1 MKTLICLASLTL
13 AACTA
18 DTAQRAHP
26 TPGRQPVPSAS
37 LAPQDREFL
46 ERATEG
52 NIAEVA
58 IGSLVE
64 GRARLPEVAAFGKM
78 IAADHASSQK
88 QLTAIAAAKKI
99 AVPTSL
105 GEHQSSYDRLVDL
118 KGDEFDREFVKVMID
133 EHHMAIELFR
143 GEAMNGTDPA
153 LKLVAATALP
163 RLQTHLQHAQALSAK
178 VPRE

>member
-1 MKTLICLASLTL
+1 
-13 AACTA
+13 
-18 DTAQRAHP
+18 
-26 TPGRQPVPSAS
+26 
-37 LAPQDREFL
+37 
-46 ERATEG
+46 
-52 NIAEVA
+52 
-58 IGSLVE
+58 
-64 GRARLPEVAAFGKM
+64 M

-99 AVPTSL
+99 ALPTSL
-105 GEHQSSYDRLVDL
+105 GAHQSSYDRLVDL

-133 EHHMAIELFR
+133 EHHLAIELFR

>member
-1 MKTLICLASLTL
+1 MKTLACAAALLL

-26 TPGRQPVPSAS
+26 RPNERAGASAS
-37 LAPQDREFL
+37 LAPQDRDFL

-64 GRARLPEVAAFGKM
+64 GRAKRAEVAALGRM

-99 AVPTSL
+99 AVPTTL
-105 GEHQSSYDRLVDL
+105 GEHQASYDRLVDL
-118 KGDEFDREFVKVMID
+118 KGDDFDREFVKVMID
-133 EHHMAIELFR
+133 EHHQALELFR
-143 GEAMNGTDPA
+143 SEATGGVDPA
-153 LKLVAATALP
+153 LKLVAAAALP
-163 RLQTHLQHAQALSAK
+163 RLQSHLQHAQALSAK

>member
-1 MKTLICLASLTL
+1 MKTLACLVVLTL

-26 TPGRQPVPSAS
+26 VPGQRPVPSAS
-37 LAPQDREFL
+37 LASQDREFL

-58 IGSLVE
+58 IGSLVD
-64 GRARLPEVAAFGKM
+64 GRARMPEVTALGRM
-78 IAADHASSQK
+78 VAADHAASQK
-88 QLTAIAAAKKI
+88 QLTAIAASKKI

-105 GEHQSSYDRLVDL
+105 GEHQASYDRLVDL
-118 KGDEFDREFVKVMID
+118 KGDDFDREFARVMVD
-133 EHHMAIELFR
+133 EHQMAIELFR
-143 GEAMNGTDPA
+143 GEATSGTDPA
-153 LKLVAATALP
+153 LKIVAATALP

>member
-1 MKTLICLASLTL
+1 MRALTLLASLLL

-18 DTAQRAHP
+18 DTAQLAHP
-26 TPGRQPVPSAS
+26 RPDHPPVPSAT
-37 LAPQDREFL
+37 LAPQDRDFL

-58 IGSLVE
+58 MGSLVE
-64 GRARLPEVAAFGKM
+64 GRARLPEVVAFGRM
-78 IAADHASSQK
+78 IAADHAESQK

-105 GEHQSSYDRLVDL
+105 GEHQASYDRLVDL
-118 KGDEFDREFVKVMID
+118 EDDEFDREFVQVMID

-143 GEAMNGTDPA
+143 AEATNGVDPV
-153 LKLVAATALP
+153 LKLVAAAALP

-178 VPRE
+178 VPRQ